1 MFPLVASRPAIDRR
15 MRAQW
20 DICTSRYRTYNPVSC
35 PSMLNITSKIERSV
49 FLENI
54 TAMTHDIK
62 QHYIH
67 FTVPTSNASEGHS
80 SNIQLLPMSDN
91 DHYVQCLASTLTY
104 IPLSLITTVTL
115 HISEL
120 AASSVDRGSK
130 NGRFCPMHLKI

>member
-67 FTVPTSNASEGHS
+67 FTVPTSNVSEGHS
-80 SNIQLLPMSDN
+80 SNIRLVLPMRQRPLCGMPSINIDIHPVVL
-91 DHYVQCLASTLTY
+91 DHYCDFAYLRA
-104 IPLSLITTVTL
+104 
-115 HISEL
+115 
-120 AASSVDRGSK
+120 GSIQ
-130 NGRFCPMHLKI
+130 R